1 MGAQVVTVNRR
12 FPSRLALLIAAF
24 AGLLVF
30 SLKGWLEADMA
41 RHMVIEFPL
50 LLIAGAATGRA
61 MDERF
66 GAQIGC
72 CNQMGL
78 VGFVFAAITLAYWM
92 IPAALDAALRDEW
105 MAVGK
110 YVSLV
115 VSGALLWSSFTVA
128 PLAVQVFF
136 VGNFAW
142 MTATVGLIY
151 QSAPQQL
158 CLNYRAD
165 AQLAAG
171 ESLVALA
178 VIAAC
183 TWCVSVAHAFLE
195 SATDEHPQEA
205 SSNQGFHS

>member
-1 MGAQVVTVNRR
+1 VGAQVVAVNRR
-12 FPSRLALLIAAF
+12 FPSRHAVLIAAF

-30 SLKGWLEADMA
+30 SLKDWLEGDMA

-50 LLIAGAATGRA
+50 LLLAGAAIGRA
-61 MDERF
+61 LDQRF
-66 GAQIGC
+66 GAQIAC

-78 VGFVFAAITLAYWM
+78 AGFAFASITLAYWM
-92 IPAALDAALRDEW
+92 IPAALDAALLDEW
-105 MAVGK
+105 MAAGK
-110 YVSLV
+110 YVSLL
-115 VSGALLWSSFTVA
+115 VSGALLLSSFRVA

-158 CLNYRAD
+158 CLNYRTD
-165 AQLAAG
+165 AQLVAG
-171 ESLVALA
+171 EGLVALA

-195 SATDEHPQEA
+195 SGADA
-205 SSNQGFHS
+205 

>member
-1 MGAQVVTVNRR
+1 MGAQALAVDRR
-12 FPSRLALLIAAF
+12 FPSRHALVIAAF

-30 SLKGWLEADMA
+30 LLKDWLEADMA

-50 LLIAGAATGRA
+50 LLIAGAAIGRA
-61 MDERF
+61 LDERF
-66 GAQIGC
+66 GAQIAC

-92 IPAALDAALRDEW
+92 IPAALDAALLDEW
-105 MAVGK
+105 VAVGK
-110 YVSLV
+110 YISLV

-158 CLNYRAD
+158 CLNYQAD
-165 AQLAAG
+165 TQAAAG
-171 ESLVALA
+171 EGLVGVA
-178 VIAAC
+178 VIAAGM
-183 TWCVSVAHAFLE
+183 WCASVAPAFLD
-195 SATDEHPQEA
+195 SGADA
-205 SSNQGFHS
+205 